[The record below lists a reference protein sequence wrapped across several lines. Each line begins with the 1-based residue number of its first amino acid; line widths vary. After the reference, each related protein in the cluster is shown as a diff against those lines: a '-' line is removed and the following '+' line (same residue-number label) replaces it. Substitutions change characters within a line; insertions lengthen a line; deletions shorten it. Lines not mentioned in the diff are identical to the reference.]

1 MNQSPSAQASWR
13 RVFSNRHFRTIFAA
27 ELVSTFG
34 DVLHKL
40 ALMWYIYSI
49 TGSALST
56 GGVAI
61 AALLAPIVAGLPIG
75 ALIDRWNR
83 KTIMIVSDLVRAGLV
98 GSLVVAMLVSNRP
111 PLWLFYLISFA
122 LSGTAM
128 FFGPARSAALPDLMD
143 RETLLG
149 ANVAASMLGQLMA
162 VAYTALGGLLIA
174 AIGPIWAMGINAV
187 SFVISAIWLSRLPS
201 LAPTSRP
208 AAAGPRPSLLA
219 DIREG
224 VAYMRST
231 AFLALLLS
239 VVVMVNFGS
248 ALYSSLLPVLVGGVL
263 KGTPALYGTI
273 STAMIVGSLLGG
285 LALQGVAR
293 RLSMNTLI
301 ILGLGGA
308 GLSAIAI
315 GWSSL
320 TPLVVVFYGLMSFAL
335 VFNQMPVYTLLQR
348 ETPSHLRGRVFNL
361 FGLVATIANP
371 LGIALGSFLADWV
384 GVSWVYTAGG
394 TVVLLG
400 ALQMGLRFQP
410 PQPAPAPAPA
420 PEGAT

>member
-1 MNQSPSAQASWR
+1 MNPNQPAQASWR
-13 RVFSNRHFRTIFAA
+13 RVFANRHFQIIFAA

-40 ALMWYIYSI
+40 ALMWYIYSV

-61 AALLAPIVAGLPIG
+61 AGLLAPIVAGLPIG
-75 ALIDRWNR
+75 ALVDRWNR
-83 KTIMIVSDLVRAGLV
+83 KTIMIASDLVRAALV
-98 GSLVVAMLVSNRP
+98 AAMVLAMIVSDQP
-111 PLWLFYLISFA
+111 PLWFFYLGSFGLSFA
-122 LSGTAM
+122 AM
-128 FFGPARSAALPDLMD
+128 FFGPARSAALPDLLD

-149 ANVAASMLGQLMA
+149 ANVAASMLGQIMA
-162 VAYTALGGLLIA
+162 VAYTAIGGLLIA
-174 AIGPIWAMGINAV
+174 SIGPIWAMAINAV
-187 SFVISAIWLSRLPS
+187 SFVGSAIWLTRLPS
-201 LAPTSRP
+201 LAREPRP
-208 AAAGPRPSLLA
+208 QAAGARPSMLA

-231 AFLALLLS
+231 AFLSALLS

-248 ALYSSLLPVLVGGVL
+248 ALYSSLLPALVAGSLG
-263 KGTPALYGTI
+263 GTPALYGTI

-285 LALQGVAR
+285 LVIQPIAR
-293 RLSMNTLI
+293 RLSMSALI
-301 ILGLGGA
+301 AIGLSGA

-315 GWSSL
+315 GWSRL
-320 TPLVVVFYGLMSFAL
+320 TPLVVVLYGLMSFAL

-371 LGIALGSFLADWV
+371 LGIALGSLLADKV
-384 GVSWVYTAGG
+384 GVGWVYSAGG
-394 TVVLLG
+394 LIVLFG
-400 ALQMGLRFQP
+400 ALQLGRRFQAP
-410 PQPAPAPAPA
+410 QPAQPAPAA
-420 PEGAT
+420 EGAA